1 MLLAMMLVAMMLVAS
16 PHVCTLATLGR
27 PARPQDHPPVPPTTT
42 PQVYRAQIIR
52 RFCTKLDLRT
62 GVHLPRHPAE
72 PLSTAEPGEYLH
84 KPFSVAQTRMSMA
97 DSWQ

>member
-1 MLLAMMLVAMMLVAS
+1 M
-16 PHVCTLATLGR
+16 
-27 PARPQDHPPVPPTTT
+27 
-42 PQVYRAQIIR
+42 YRAQIIR

-62 GVHLPRHPAE
+62 GVQLPRHPAE